1 MIFIKKKLVNFY
13 CQELL
18 FKCSSKKW
26 SQTEV
31 LTKTE
36 MFIDAFPKSEEG
48 GLNLEKA
55 ETKN

>member
-31 LTKTE
+31 LIKTE
-36 MFIDAFPKSEEG
+36 MFIDG
-48 GLNLEKA
+48 H
-55 ETKN
+55 